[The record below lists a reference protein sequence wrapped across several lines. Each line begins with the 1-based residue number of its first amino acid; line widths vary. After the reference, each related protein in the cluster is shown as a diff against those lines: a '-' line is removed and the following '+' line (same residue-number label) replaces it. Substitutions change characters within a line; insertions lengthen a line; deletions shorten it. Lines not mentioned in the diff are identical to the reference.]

1 MKTIFETSA
10 THTGGSKGHV
20 ASDAGTIDL
29 DIMPSSAQGN
39 NNKATTPE
47 ELLAAGFAASFAGAL
62 EGAAGEHGI
71 NSLEDITVTVHIAGN
86 EDEDGMF
93 LEATLDVYIPEVDKK
108 TGEALVN
115 DAHERCTFSQATQ
128 DNITVNL
135 NLLLD

>member
-20 ASDAGTIDL
+20 ASDAGTIDMQV
-29 DIMPSSAQGN
+29 MPASGSLEN
-39 NNKATTPE
+39 NDATSPE
-47 ELLAAGFAASFAGAL
+47 ELLAAGYAASFAAAL
-62 EGAAGEHGI
+62 EATATEHGMT
-71 NSLEDITVTVHIAGN
+71 STEDISVTVHIAGN

-93 LEATLDVYIPEVDKK
+93 LEATLDVYIPDVNKE
-108 TGEALVN
+108 TGESLVN